1 MAQKEKKNRAVDV
14 LLKEHKWENLILAIL
29 SIFAIEL
36 GVLILT
42 GTYLTIPEDAFLI
55 GKYWKQFSW
64 ILVGLGAVS
73 LILSVSSFYVPS
85 LAEIKHLTP
94 EKKRTF
100 FGNVLKVFAFSVI
113 VVAFLFVC
121 DWAINLVIELVASWL
136 K

>member
-55 GKYWKQFSW
+55 GDYSKAFSW

-85 LAEIKHLTP
+85 IAEIKHLTAD
-94 EKKRTF
+94 KKSVF
-100 FGNVLKVFAFSVI
+100 FWNVVKVFAFSAILALFFMGADTVI
-113 VVAFLFVC
+113 Q
-121 DWAINLVIELVASWL
+121 LVIELFN
-136 K
+136 

>member
-1 MAQKEKKNRAVDV
+1 MAEKEKKNRAMDV

-42 GTYLTIPEDAFLI
+42 ETYLSIPEDAFLI
-55 GKYWKQFSW
+55 GKYWKEFSW
-64 ILVGLGAVS
+64 VLVGLGAVS

-94 EKKRTF
+94 EKKTVF
-100 FGNVLKVFAFSVI
+100 FWNVVKVFAFSVI

-121 DWAINLVIELVASWL
+121 DWAINLVIELVSGWL
-136 K
+136 

>member
-55 GKYWKQFSW
+55 GDYSKAFSW

-85 LAEIKHLTP
+85 IA
-94 EKKRTF
+94 
-100 FGNVLKVFAFSVI
+100 
-113 VVAFLFVC
+113 
-121 DWAINLVIELVASWL
+121 
-136 K
+136 

>member
-1 MAQKEKKNRAVDV
+1 MAQKDKKNRAMDV

-36 GVLILT
+36 GVLILS
-42 GTYLTIPEDAFLI
+42 GTYLVIPENAFLI
-55 GKYWKQFSW
+55 GDYPTVFSW

-94 EKKRTF
+94 ERKNAF
-100 FGNVLKVFAFSVI
+100 FWNVVKVFAFSVI

-121 DWAINLVIELVASWL
+121 DWAINLVIELFSSWL
-136 K
+136 